1 MIKHLACIMDG
12 NRRWAKKQGLAA
24 AYGHRQGV
32 EAVRRAV
39 EFCLQKNIS
48 YLSLYTFSIENHQRS
63 DQEKNYLFELMIS
76 EATKGIQEF
85 IAQNVRVCFIGDRSL
100 FPEHLLPLCN
110 NIEQKTAAGNALQ
123 FNILFY
129 YGGRQEIVGS
139 IKHIVRQARAGML
152 TEEDVTEQLVNQH
165 LWMGNVPEPDLII
178 RTGGFKRLSNFLL
191 YQAAYSEL
199 YFLDCLWPDI
209 TTEHLQEAYSYFNT
223 GKRNFGT

>member
-1 MIKHLACIMDG
+1 MDG

-32 EAVRRAV
+32 EAVKCAID
-39 EFCLQKNIS
+39 FCLNNTIA

-63 DQEKNYLFELMIS
+63 SEEKNYLFELMIT
-76 EATKGIQEF
+76 EAQRGVQEF
-85 IAQNVRVCFIGDRSL
+85 VAKNVKVCFVGDRSL
-100 FPEHLLPLCN
+100 FPAHLIPLCED
-110 NIEQKTAAGNALQ
+110 IEKKTAAGTALR

-129 YGGRQEIVGS
+129 YGGRQEIVGGIKS
-139 IKHIVRQARAGML
+139 IIRQVRAGLL
-152 TEEDVTEQLVNQH
+152 TEDDITQALVADH
-165 LWMGNVPEPDLII
+165 LWMGQMPEPDLII

-199 YFLDCLWPDI
+199 YFLDCLWPEI
-209 TTEHLQEAYSYFNT
+209 TTAHLEQAVAYYSA

>member
-1 MIKHLACIMDG
+1 MDG

-32 EAVRRAV
+32 EAVKRAV
-39 EFCLQKNIS
+39 DFCLKKQIS
-48 YLSLYTFSIENHQRS
+48 YLSLYTFSIENNQRS
-63 DQEKNYLFELMIS
+63 SEEKNYLFELMIS
-76 EATKGIQEF
+76 EATKGIEEF
-85 IAQNVRVCFIGDRSL
+85 IAHSVRVCFVGDRTL
-100 FPEHLLPLCN
+100 FPAHLVPLCE
-110 NIEQKTAAGNALQ
+110 NIERKTAAGTALQ

-139 IKHIVRQARAGML
+139 VKQIIRQVRAGLL
-152 TEEDVTEQLVNQH
+152 TEDDITEHLIAQH
-165 LWMGNVPEPDLII
+165 LWMGAVPEPDLII

-199 YFLDCLWPDI
+199 YFLDCLWPEM
-209 TTEHLQEAYSYFNT
+209 TTEHLEEAFSYFNT

>member
-1 MIKHLACIMDG
+1 MDG

-32 EAVRRAV
+32 EAVKRAV
-39 EFCLQKNIS
+39 DFCLKKHIP

-63 DQEKNYLFELMIS
+63 AQEKNYLFELMIS
-76 EATKGIQEF
+76 EATKGVEEF
-85 IAQNVRVCFIGDRSL
+85 IANNVRVCFVGDRSL
-100 FPEHLLPLCN
+100 FPSHLIPLC
-110 NIEQKTAAGNALQ
+110 EDVECKTAAGTALQ

-139 IKHIVRQARAGML
+139 IKQIIRDVRAGLL
-152 TEEDVTEQLVNQH
+152 TEDDVTEQLVNQH
-165 LWMGNVPEPDLII
+165 LWMGAVPEPDLII

-199 YFLDCLWPDI
+199 YFLDCLWPEM
-209 TTEHLQEAYSYFNT
+209 TTDHLEQALSYFNT